1 MTKRKLIKEIA
12 DHMQVLP
19 NGPNTWLF
27 RATIDIPM
35 KSGEG
40 IQKTLSAISCREEDY
55 TGIFNGEVYNPTGG
69 FDSADDLDRA
79 AQEECIT
86 VEALLERIWADDTNE
101 DNYESERER
110 NLRLAEI
117 LWSFLTSWSRFSEID
132 LS

>member
-117 LWSFLTSWSRFSEID
+117 LWSFLTSWSGFSEID

>member
-1 MTKRKLIKEIA
+1 MTKRELLKVIA
-12 DHMQVLP
+12 DHMQVQP

-27 RATIDIPM
+27 RATVDIPM

-55 TGIFNGEVYNPTGG
+55 IGIFNGEVYNPTGG

-86 VEALLERIWADDTNE
+86 VEALLQRIWSDDTNE

-117 LWSFLTSWSRFSEID
+117 LWSFLTSWSRFNEID